1 MPHTTYLKMRTRII
15 VSVAA
20 STFIIFFNRP
30 LDLVDALTYP
40 KFYLIYSFS
49 AAVAFLLVSIT
60 HFFTIWLDRRMKWE
74 ESFTLRLI
82 LQAALGFLL
91 PAFVDL
97 FIYKIY
103 FDSAGESIFDNE
115 FFSIDWVA
123 VCILL
128 ICLNLW
134 YYGMYERKRNSLL
147 KRDIDAISS
156 LNLEY
161 RGREY
166 VFNVKNDVL
175 YFASINKQVR
185 AYTRTGESYPVNENL
200 AALAE
205 KFEASRFMRINRTL
219 VVNLD
224 IIKDYRNGEKRHTL
238 ELDIKPNI
246 IIDPKNLSLFVVTR
260 DNINSFKEEL
270 SK

>member
-1 MPHTTYLKMRTRII
+1 MRTRII
-15 VSVAA
+15 VSVVA

-30 LDLVDALTYP
+30 LDLVDALTSP
-40 KFYLIYSFS
+40 KFYLIYVIS
-49 AAVAFLLVSIT
+49 AGVAFLLVSIT
-60 HFFTIWLDRRMKWE
+60 HFFTIWLDNRMKWD
-74 ESFTLRLI
+74 ESFTLRFI
-82 LQAALGFLL
+82 LQAALGLVL
-91 PAFVDL
+91 PAFIDL
-97 FIYKIY
+97 FIFKIY
-103 FDSAGESIFDNE
+103 FDSIGQNIFDNE

-128 ICLNLW
+128 ICLNLL
-134 YYGMYERKRNSLL
+134 YYGMYERKRNALL
-147 KRDIDAISS
+147 KRDIDAITS
-156 LNLEY
+156 LDLEY

-166 VFNVKNDVL
+166 LFNVKNDVL

-185 AYTRTGESYPVNENL
+185 AYIRSGDSYPVTENL

-205 KFEASRFMRINRTL
+205 KYEASRFMRINRTL

-238 ELDIKPNI
+238 ELDIKPDI